1 MRRGLL
7 RERHG
12 ADGAGQ
18 LHRLPCGPCV
28 RRRGE
33 RARRVRRRNGA
44 ANKRPGQMRRLRGGQ
59 LYEPD
64 RPNGVLRLHARL
76 VLRGGRLGGPA
87 VSRRIVQQREGAG
100 KQRAVYQLPRRL
112 VLLHGRSEP
121 HALQPRLNAAIGGSR
136 QLPPV
141 RRWDLPGGR
150 RRDCLCRLHERL
162 VLPAWCVC
170 ATAVPV
176 GPLSERQP
184 ASDDE
189 RGRLRRVPTWLLLLD
204 WCR

>member
-1 MRRGLL
+1 MPRGLIL
-7 RERHG
+7 QHRSYG
-12 ADGAGQ
+12 AKRG
-18 LHRLPCGPCV
+18 CC
-28 RRRGE
+28 RRSAACTRPGHV
-33 RARRVRRRNGA
+33 RRVR
-44 ANKRPGQMRRLRGGQ
+44 GGQ
-59 LYEPD
+59 VHEPD
-64 RPNGVLRLHARL
+64 RPDGVLRLHARL

-112 VLLHGRSEP
+112 VLLHGRSESY
-121 HALQPRLNAAIGGSR
+121 ALQPRLNAAIGGSR

-162 VLPAWCVC
+162 LLPAWCVC

-189 RGRLRRVPTWLLLLD
+189 RGRLHRVPTWLLLLD